1 MTANS
6 TPVRPASGI
15 MRDHAVA
22 LIAAGNSVEAV
33 AGVFGMPADRL
44 RSLLEQPADMPSIEV
59 TPALPVQP
67 WHRFPGTVVYRC
79 PNYAAFF
86 LLVPVLSAALWL
98 GHQLVAPPQHRPFFV
113 VACVLVAVACV
124 VGIVVAWQ
132 AARVARFEMRR
143 DAVARYTLAGC
154 TVVPYVDI
162 IAMIKAPAGEGFQL
176 QLLTRHGLAL
186 TIVTRRAHMQDARLA
201 AWVKSIPDS
210 GREPILSTSDKVSIR
225 FSYGLL
231 ICQVALLI
239 VTLGTGVHDTYKSN
253 LATTWPTTD
262 GVVTESGSEP
272 PGSGRNC
279 HQYLHLH
286 YAYTV
291 ADHPYLG
298 DTYRFGGECG
308 RQTPSIAARNP
319 VGKHLLVYYR
329 PTDPSDSVIVPGPRS
344 YTVSFVFILL
354 TLALFCLFW
363 RNFIRDRGQN
373 PGQA

>member
-6 TPVRPASGI
+6 TPVRPAPGI
-15 MRDHAVA
+15 MRDHALA
-22 LIAAGNSVEAV
+22 LIAAGNSVASV
-33 AGVFGMPADRL
+33 AGVFGMPVDRL
-44 RSLLEQPADMPSIEV
+44 RSLLEQPAGMPPVEV
-59 TPALPVQP
+59 APAMPAQP
-67 WHRFPGTVVYRC
+67 WHRFSGTVVYRC
-79 PNYAAFF
+79 PNNVALF
-86 LLVPVLSAALWL
+86 LLLPVLVGAIS
-98 GHQLVAPPQHRPFFV
+98 LVRQVLASSLHRPFFV
-113 VACVLVAVACV
+113 GACVLVAVACV
-124 VGIVVAWQ
+124 VGILYAWQ

-143 DAVARYTLAGC
+143 DAVARYTMAGC

-162 IAMIKAPAGEGFQL
+162 VAMIKVPAGEGFQV

-186 TIVTRRAHMQDARLA
+186 TIVPRRTHMQDARLA
-201 AWVKSIPDS
+201 AWLDSIPDS

-239 VTLGTGVHDTYKSN
+239 VTLGTGVRDTYKSN

-262 GVVTESGSEP
+262 GIVTESGSEP

-279 HQYLHLH
+279 HQYLRLH

-291 ADHPYLG
+291 ADHPYLS

-319 VGKHLLVYYR
+319 VGKHLPVYYR

-344 YTVSFVFILL
+344 YTISFVFILL
-354 TLALFCLFW
+354 TLALFYLFW

-373 PGQA
+373 PG